1 MDKIYVAALKD
12 EVVGLDYFHFLGVG
26 KINATIKTTM
36 MITLHV
42 YCRCKLCKL
51 TDHYNSIHIP

>member
-1 MDKIYVAALKD
+1 MERSQVSEERYGFD
-12 EVVGLDYFHFLGVG
+12 
-26 KINATIKTTM
+26 ATIKTTM